1 MLRTRQLEGASRFRV
16 GGPPPGGRSPGP
28 PLPARACNCRSFVVS
43 AAASRRREG
52 RKARAPGGNFRR
64 TARRKIPP
72 GVHFTLAGPEAC
84 APFAAEKRNGRRP
97 PHAAGRGRYRARPG
111 APRGAVVAGVPRGG
125 HPRGRV
131 WPRRRGPPAGRV
143 PRRGRGAPPP
153 SPWYPAAPAMASSR
167 CAPRRAFNAS
177 CPGNAARAA
186 PLAARRSPPVSPCS
200 PPYPY
205 RAYRSTVYPAP
216 PSPSPG
222 CPRGTGSGSCPPGRG
237 RARPRTPSRPWT

>member
-1 MLRTRQLEGASRFRV
+1 MGV
-16 GGPPPGGRSPGP
+16 
-28 PLPARACNCRSFVVS
+28 LPRA
-43 AAASRRREG
+43 
-52 RKARAPGGNFRR
+52 
-64 TARRKIPP
+64 
-72 GVHFTLAGPEAC
+72 
-84 APFAAEKRNGRRP
+84 
-97 PHAAGRGRYRARPG
+97 G
-111 APRGAVVAGVPRGG
+111 APRGRPCLRARVTVGRSSFLPRLRAGARGARQGRPGGIFGAPRVEKSPRACISPLPAPRPARPSRLRNATADG
-125 HPRGRV
+125 HPTRRAGAATGPARGLPEGRSWRGFPGVGIRV
-131 WPRRRGPPAGRV
+131 GAFGPGV
-143 PRRGRGAPPP
+143 GAPPRAGKKAREGRSP
-153 SPWYPAAPAMASSR
+153 SLAFFPAAPAMASSR

-237 RARPRTPSRPWT
+237 RARPRTPARPWT